1 MLLNATLQLYPWKNL
16 AKEIKKDTEALRDR
30 VGDYRDESFVLNILR
45 FMGQLEDACTW
56 ASSLFSAV
64 NLLLFSELGI

>member
-30 VGDYRDESFVLNILR
+30 VGDYRDESLRQLVLNILR

-64 NLLLFSELGI
+64 NLLLF